1 MTLSAMINFSNCLA
15 DARNLTEAESL
26 QRSTTTMLTQVLGR
40 DHPDTLICQANLAI
54 TLRDASRSDEAEQLA
69 GVVLVRL
76 EQVLGKGHPDI
87 SQLQDWQRI
96 NRDLEPQLY

>member
-1 MTLSAMINFSNCLA
+1 VINLCNCLA

-26 QRSTTTMLTQVLGR
+26 QRSTTAVLTGVLGP

-54 TLRDASRSDEAEQLA
+54 TLRDAGRSAEAEQLA
-69 GVVLVRL
+69 AVVLVRL